1 MQFAGTAFTPIGKD
15 KEIGRQIRR
24 ADTTFI
30 LPIPLPSLYLASQ
43 FSTFFVEDFTSV

>member
-1 MQFAGTAFTPIGKD
+1 MQFAGTAFTPTGKD

-24 ADTTFI
+24 ADTIFL
-30 LPIPLPSLYLASQ
+30 LPIPPAFLILASQ